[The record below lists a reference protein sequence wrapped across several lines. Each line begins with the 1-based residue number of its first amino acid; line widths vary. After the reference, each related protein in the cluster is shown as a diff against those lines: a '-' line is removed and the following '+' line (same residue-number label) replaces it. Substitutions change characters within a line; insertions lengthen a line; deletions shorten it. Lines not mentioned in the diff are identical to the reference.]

1 MHIRDN
7 QVIFE
12 KSETSDKNGWSN
24 GKFNR
29 LVKRMEL
36 FSQEELRSG
45 KKIDPGKTG

>member
-24 GKFNR
+24 G
-29 LVKRMEL
+29 
-36 FSQEELRSG
+36 QEDGASL
-45 KKIDPGKTG
+45 TGGVEKWQED